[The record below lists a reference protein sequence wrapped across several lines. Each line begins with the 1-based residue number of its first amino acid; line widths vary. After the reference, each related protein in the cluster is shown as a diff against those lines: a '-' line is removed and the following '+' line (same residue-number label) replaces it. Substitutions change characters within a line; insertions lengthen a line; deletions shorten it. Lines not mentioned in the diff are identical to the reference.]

1 MFYQT
6 TRLQYSNPCGKHQCI
21 KTNFRRCIYLIYFV
35 GIDIS
40 KYKHD
45 FCIISN
51 AGDLIVENSS
61 FQNNKIGFQSLLE
74 QLKPYNKSDIRIAFE
89 ATGHYSLNLELF
101 LVNNGF
107 SFIKVNPLIIHQFL
121 KTRSLR
127 RTKTDK
133 ADSITIANYLMSV
146 PYKPNSDLL
155 YHIFTLK
162 SLCRARE
169 NLIKE
174 RSKFAVLLTN
184 ELDKSFPEIK
194 PFFNDKISTT
204 LLYILENY
212 SNVEN
217 IATMND
223 YESIRKLSHGKF
235 TYARFAQL
243 KELAKN
249 SVGFHDENTDLLI
262 STYVSIYNDF
272 NNKIDPIE
280 KQISTIIKVLNPK
293 MLTIPGI
300 GEVSAATILSEYGD
314 IKNFSNPNKMLAF
327 AGLDPSISQSGTLES
342 NGKMVKHG
350 SGHLRYAIMNS
361 AMSILRYSPEFY
373 DYYLKKRSQGKCHR
387 VALSH
392 VCKKLIRVIYS
403 LEKNDIDFNPSL
415 LN

>member
-1 MFYQT
+1 M
-6 TRLQYSNPCGKHQCI
+6 
-21 KTNFRRCIYLIYFV
+21 IYCV

-45 FCIISN
+45 FCIISS
-51 AGDLIVENSS
+51 AGELIVENSS
-61 FQNNKIGFQSLLE
+61 FQNNKIGFQSLLD
-74 QLKPYNKSDIRIAFE
+74 QLKPYNKSEIHIAFE

-101 LVNNGF
+101 LVNNGY
-107 SFIKVNPLIIHQFL
+107 SFMKVNPLIIHQFL

-133 ADSITIANYLMSV
+133 ADSLTIAKYLMSV

-155 YHIFTLK
+155 YTIFTLK

-174 RSKFAVLLTN
+174 RSKFAILLTN
-184 ELDKSFPEIK
+184 ELDKSFPELK
-194 PFFNDKISTT
+194 PFFNNMISTT
-204 LLYILENY
+204 LLYILEKYTNTKH
-212 SNVEN
+212 
-217 IATMND
+217 IAAMKD
-223 YESIRKLSHGKF
+223 YDSIRKLSRGKF
-235 TYARFAQL
+235 TYAKFAQL

-249 SVGFHDENTDLLI
+249 SVGFSHENTDLLI
-262 STYVSIYNDF
+262 STYISIYNDF
-272 NNKIDPIE
+272 NNKIDPIN
-280 KQISTIIKVLNPK
+280 KQISTIIKELNPR

-300 GEVSAATILSEYGD
+300 GEISAATILSEYGD
-314 IKNFSNPNKMLAF
+314 IKNFSNSNKMLAF
-327 AGLDPSISQSGTLES
+327 AGLDPSINQSGTLEY

-350 SGHLRYAIMNS
+350 SGLLRYTIMNS
-361 AMSILRYSPEFY
+361 AMAILRFSPEFY
-373 DYYLKKRSQGKCHR
+373 DYYLKKRSEGKCHR

-415 LN
+415 LK